1 MGMKGGTEADILKSC
16 FAYLR
21 LRDIPCFR
29 VNGGALTV
37 SGPEGRRRFVRFTS
51 ARGCSDLVAVLP
63 PSGRFAGIE
72 VKRPGGRLTAD
83 QESFLAAVRKAGGV
97 SLVVHSVGELVEELE
112 RLGGLKCS

>member
-1 MGMKGGTEADILKSC
+1 MKGERESDIVKACL
-16 FAYLR
+16 AYLR
-21 LRDIPCFR
+21 LRGAVVFR

-63 PSGRFAGIE
+63 PAGRFAGIE

-83 QESFLAAVRKAGGV
+83 QESFLAAVRRAGGLG
-97 SLVVHSVGELVEELE
+97 LVVHSVSELVEELE
-112 RLGGLKCS
+112 RLGG

>member
-21 LRDIPCFR
+21 LRGIPCFR

-63 PSGRFAGIE
+63 PAGRFAGIE
-72 VKRPGGRLTAD
+72 VKKPGGRLTPD
-83 QESFLAAVRKAGGV
+83 QEAFLTNVRKAGGV
-97 SLVVHSVGELVEELE
+97 GWVVHSVGELVEELE
-112 RLGGLKCS
+112 RLGG